1 MIKTI
6 YRKIKSNPLMYSFIS
21 AIILGL
27 VLMIP
32 YQVISNINYIRAY
45 KFNDYLIALVID
57 ILIGVF
63 VIYPIILTIINFVML
78 FIKKQSDAGKKVAKR
93 FEYITVVLGSIY
105 SMLVTAFLEIQWNAD
120 WIKQLV
126 NSQLH
131 APIYTKNLLTI
142 IVLSA
147 IGIGGYLLLS
157 FVPLNMMPPLVIVS
171 SISAMYLGIIQ
182 CAIWSIQV
190 SSNAIVL
197 AIFPVNCI
205 LIALKTI
212 RYKIEEW
219 NALKKTSEKI
229 YKHSILNFCNKMLND
244 AKKWPLIAFILM
256 IPLLGGIIMILAL
269 FGQQPDA
276 CIKAWTETSDWTLSR
291 QVSPQNIFYDEHYL
305 CTVAA
310 GGHRKVVKPIRM
322 GERHGH
328 AVVVNRQL
336 CIANAFEQII
346 EEKTPKFHRAVRGFY
361 DSYGFPIAK
370 LIHSPYIADFVY
382 FIMKPLEWIFIVVLY
397 FTDVNPEN
405 RIAVQYFP
413 LSAEMK
419 EKLIQSL

>member
-219 NALKKTSEKI
+219 NALKKTSEKYI
-229 YKHSILNFCNKMLND
+229 N
-244 AKKWPLIAFILM
+244 IAF
-256 IPLLGGIIMILAL
+256 
-269 FGQQPDA
+269 
-276 CIKAWTETSDWTLSR
+276 
-291 QVSPQNIFYDEHYL
+291 
-305 CTVAA
+305 
-310 GGHRKVVKPIRM
+310 
-322 GERHGH
+322 
-328 AVVVNRQL
+328 
-336 CIANAFEQII
+336 
-346 EEKTPKFHRAVRGFY
+346 
-361 DSYGFPIAK
+361 
-370 LIHSPYIADFVY
+370 
-382 FIMKPLEWIFIVVLY
+382 
-397 FTDVNPEN
+397 
-405 RIAVQYFP
+405 
-413 LSAEMK
+413 
-419 EKLIQSL
+419 

>member
-1 MIKTI
+1 
-6 YRKIKSNPLMYSFIS
+6 
-21 AIILGL
+21 
-27 VLMIP
+27 
-32 YQVISNINYIRAY
+32 
-45 KFNDYLIALVID
+45 
-57 ILIGVF
+57 
-63 VIYPIILTIINFVML
+63 
-78 FIKKQSDAGKKVAKR
+78 
-93 FEYITVVLGSIY
+93 
-105 SMLVTAFLEIQWNAD
+105 
-120 WIKQLV
+120 
-126 NSQLH
+126 
-131 APIYTKNLLTI
+131 
-142 IVLSA
+142 
-147 IGIGGYLLLS
+147 
-157 FVPLNMMPPLVIVS
+157 
-171 SISAMYLGIIQ
+171 
-182 CAIWSIQV
+182 
-190 SSNAIVL
+190 
-197 AIFPVNCI
+197 
-205 LIALKTI
+205 
-212 RYKIEEW
+212 
-219 NALKKTSEKI
+219 
-229 YKHSILNFCNKMLND
+229 MLND